1 MASDDEL
8 LAAYLRE
15 VRELPVLGQG
25 EEGDAL
31 ARSRTRAGDET
42 ARRRLI
48 EGYLELTAL
57 LAIRLAPD
65 GMRPL
70 DAIQEA
76 NLVLIRLVDDTAV
89 TRLAARLTDAIVER
103 FDELR

>member
-8 LAAYLRE
+8 LAAYLRD
-15 VRELPVLGQG
+15 VRDLPVLGQG

-31 ARSRTRAGDET
+31 ARSRTRPGDQR
-42 ARRRLI
+42 ARKRLI
-48 EGYLELTAL
+48 EGHLELTAL
-57 LAIRLAPD
+57 LAIRLAP
-65 GMRPL
+65 GRMRPL

-76 NLVLIRLVDDTAV
+76 NLVLIRLVDDPSV
-89 TRLAARLTDAIVER
+89 TRLAARPPDALLER